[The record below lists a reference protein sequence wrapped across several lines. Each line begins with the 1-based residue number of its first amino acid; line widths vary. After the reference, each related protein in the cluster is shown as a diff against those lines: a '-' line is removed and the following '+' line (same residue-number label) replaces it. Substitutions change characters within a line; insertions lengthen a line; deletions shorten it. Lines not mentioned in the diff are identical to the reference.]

1 MIPDKHQIQ
10 VTISTSYKGAKE
22 WFDFLKQKGCDVGL
36 YMVGKKWVVYRSIE
50 ETDVFKGYTNHCVNQ
65 ITEITGHQYVY
76 EGEKYSVSPGG
87 MYERRIQGE

>member
-36 YMVGKKWVVYRSIE
+36 YKKYWFFVKSCRNILTKIAFLRLYI
-50 ETDVFKGYTNHCVNQ
+50 
-65 ITEITGHQYVY
+65 
-76 EGEKYSVSPGG
+76 
-87 MYERRIQGE
+87 